1 MKCQLCGKNDASICM
16 VKMVGNNKE
25 SIYICSECAKGMEH
39 NLFEDVS
46 NLFGSVFGNLFE
58 GNMNLGTLGSIGG
71 LAGPTICPTCGQTEG
86 QWKESNKMGC
96 KDCYQCFALPA
107 SEKHIGKIPKQN
119 EQTLF
124 VLNLINEKEVE
135 LQKLIAAEAYEEAA
149 ILRDEI
155 KQLKE
160 EMKDEV

>member
-25 SIYICSECAKGMEH
+25 STYICSECAKGMEN

-46 NLFGSVFGNLFE
+46 NLFGPVFGNLFVDNI
-58 GNMNLGTLGSIGG
+58 NMGALGNLGLNE
-71 LAGPTICPTCGQTEG
+71 PTICPTCGQTEG

-96 KDCYQCFALPA
+96 RDCYQCFALPA
-107 SEKHIGKIPKQN
+107 SEKHIGKIPKQS
-119 EQTLF
+119 EQTLY
-124 VLNLINEKEVE
+124 VLNLINKKEGE

-160 EMKDEV
+160 EMKDEI

>member
-25 SIYICSECAKGMEH
+25 SMYICSECAKGMEH

-46 NLFGSVFGNLFE
+46 NLFGPVFGNFFE
-58 GNMNLGTLGSIGG
+58 GSMPLGSMGNLGLEE
-71 LAGPTICPTCGQTEG
+71 PTVCPTCGQTEG

-96 KDCYQCFALPA
+96 RDCYQSFSLPA
-107 SEKHIGKIPKQN
+107 SEQHIGKIPKEN
-119 EQTLF
+119 EQTLY
-124 VLNLINEKEVE
+124 VLNLINEKEGE
-135 LQKLIAAEAYEEAA
+135 LQKLLADEAYEKAA
-149 ILRDEI
+149 VLRDEI

-160 EMKDEV
+160 EMKDEI